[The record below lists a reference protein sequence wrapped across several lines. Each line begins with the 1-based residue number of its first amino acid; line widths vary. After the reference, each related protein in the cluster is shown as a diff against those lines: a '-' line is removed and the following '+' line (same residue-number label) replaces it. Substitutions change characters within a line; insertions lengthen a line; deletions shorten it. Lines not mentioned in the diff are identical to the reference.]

1 MDKLELLKRLE
12 SDDYMIQKETI
23 RGLEKYNEPVVVDRL
38 VSLLLKN
45 RNKMVEEVLMEAF
58 KKMGGSYL
66 ISTFLRLL
74 GHEDVSIRS
83 FAFEL
88 LTEIGDRDI
97 GLIIKEINNPDRNVR
112 KFIVDILG
120 EIGAKDAVEPLVSM
134 LEDED
139 VNVVQGAVEA
149 LGKIGDDRAAE
160 KLVEILPVSHPWVQ
174 YTILDVLGR
183 IGNEHTF
190 SNILRVP
197 WETETGIYGNI
208 FKLLKQRGNGS
219 HIKDLIGL
227 YERIAVRLKLEV
239 LDALLGMVQLPEQVV
254 DELKDSSIIWNSKR
268 MLIFGSG
275 GLKRELVKYLA
286 AVVNPVAVEILSRA
300 LFDDNDV
307 ISAIKGA
314 VSCDEDD
321 EYSINLFKC
330 LKFIESSKV
339 KGILADALENGS
351 EPYVTASL
359 EILKSK
365 PIYEL
370 YPLIVGVI
378 RGGCSKIEAV
388 KTLSG
393 WPVERLNMDE
403 IYRVYETSDEELKY
417 CILTEILKK
426 NSSDDPKLV
435 TAIGQLL
442 RSAALEDDKLLEVI
456 EMASVAGD
464 ESLIPF
470 LQQLYDVPNMD
481 VSIAAIEAAETLRG
495 KKRTC

>member
-1 MDKLELLKRLE
+1 MDKPELLKCLE
-12 SDDYMIQKETI
+12 SDDYIVQKKAI
-23 RGLEKYNEPVVVDRL
+23 RKLGGYNEPAVVDRL
-38 VSLLLKN
+38 VGLFLKN
-45 RNKMVEEVLMEAF
+45 KNKLVEEVLMETF

-66 ISTFLRLL
+66 ISTFLKLL
-74 GHEDVSIRS
+74 GHEDASIRS

-88 LTEIGDRDI
+88 LAEIGNEDI
-97 GLIIKEINNPDRNVR
+97 GLIIKEINNPDKNIR

-120 EIGAKDAVEPLVSM
+120 EIEAESAVEPLVSM

-160 KLVEILPVSHPWVQ
+160 KLVEILAVSHPWVQ

-183 IGNEHTF
+183 IGNENTF
-190 SNILRVP
+190 SNILKMP
-197 WETETGIYGNI
+197 WETETGIYGSI
-208 FKLLKQRGNGS
+208 FKLLKQKGSGS

-227 YERIAVRLKLEV
+227 YERIGVKLQLEL
-239 LDALLGMVQLPEQVV
+239 LDALLGMVKLPEQAV
-254 DELKDSSIIWNSKR
+254 DELKDSSIIRDLKKL
-268 MLIFGSG
+268 LISGSR
-275 GLKRELVKYLA
+275 GLKGELVKYLS
-286 AVVNPVAVEILSRA
+286 AVGDPAAVEILSRL
-300 LFDDNDV
+300 LFDDDEV
-307 ISAIKGA
+307 ISAVKGA
-314 VSCDEDD
+314 VTYDEDD
-321 EYSINLFKC
+321 EYSINLFRC
-330 LKFIESSKV
+330 LKFIESSKIKEV
-339 KGILADALENGS
+339 LADGLKSGS

-378 RGGCSKIEAV
+378 KEGCSRVEAV

-403 IYRVYETSDEELKY
+403 IYQVYETSDGELKY
-417 CILTEILKK
+417 WVLTEILK
-426 NSSDDPKLV
+426 NSPDDPKLV

-442 RSAALEDDKLLEVI
+442 RSAALEDDKLLKVI
-456 EMASVAGD
+456 EMASAAGD

-481 VSIAAIEAAETLRG
+481 ISIAAIEAAETLRG